1 MRKTLLC
8 CLLLSGAFAL
18 WGQNLLDDQGRKI
31 GHWKVDHPNGK
42 TLYEADFVEGNP
54 VGEMIR
60 YYKSGA
66 IQARMMFD
74 ASGERSYTRMFYSN
88 RKLAAEGWF
97 VKQQKDSV
105 WTYYSSSDG
114 SVRIRE
120 PYADG
125 KLQGMVRFYYNSG
138 KVSQEME
145 WENNKKQGIWKQYYP
160 SGSLRLSA
168 HYRDDRLYD
177 SYEVYFANG
186 KPEVKGEFLDS
197 QFHGLWSYFDEN
209 GEELISIE
217 YLNGIPVDREK
228 YNQWMQDSLKKYLE
242 PIAPESFDFFE

>member
-8 CLLLSGAFAL
+8 CLLLLGGFAL
-18 WGQNLLDDQGRKI
+18 WGQNLLDEQGRKI

-42 TLYEADFVEGNP
+42 TLYEAEFVEGLP

-60 YYKSGA
+60 YYKSGP

-74 ASGERSYTRMFYSN
+74 ASGERSYTRMFYPN

-120 PYADG
+120 PYKNG
-125 KLQGMVRFYYNSG
+125 KLQGMVRFYYTNG
-138 KVSQEME
+138 KVSQEIE
-145 WENNKKQGIWKQYYP
+145 WENHKKQGLWKQYYP

-168 HYRDDRLYD
+168 HYRNDQLYD
-177 SYEVYFANG
+177 SYLVYYANG
-186 KPEVKGEFLDS
+186 KPEVRGEFLDS
-197 QFHGLWSYFDEN
+197 QSHGIWSYFDES
-209 GEELISIE
+209 GEELISLE
-217 YLNGIPVDREK
+217 FLNGIPVDREK
-228 YNQWMQDSLKKYLE
+228 YNQWMQETLEKYME
-242 PIAPESFDFFE
+242 PLAPESIDFFE